1 MRKSLLF
8 LVALLLLVSCKG
20 KTSKEANTNEAL
32 PTIKNDTAA
41 FVLGVVNTDSI
52 LAKYTFAIEARESM
66 IKKMEESQ
74 RILRTRTEAFQREVI
89 DFQTKQA
96 NNGFMS
102 VKRKE
107 EEEARLQRKGEEL
120 AKYKESLEDK
130 LIENQQ
136 KLSKQIEDSLSMAI
150 KAINNPKRFAM
161 IISTNSQNG
170 NVLYADDALI
180 VTDEVLEYLNSRFK
194 K

>member
-8 LVALLLLVSCKG
+8 FVALSLLVSCKG
-20 KTSKEANTNEAL
+20 KASKEANTNEAL

-41 FVLGVVNTDSI
+41 FVLGVVNTDSV
-52 LAKYTFAIEARESM
+52 LAKYTFAVEVRESM

-74 RILRTRTEAFQREVI
+74 RILRTRTEAFQREVV

-120 AKYKESLEDK
+120 AKYKESLENK

-180 VTDEVLEYLNSRFK
+180 VTNEVLEYLNSRLK

>member
-8 LVALLLLVSCKG
+8 FVALSLLVACKG
-20 KTSKEANTNEAL
+20 KSSKEINTNETL

-41 FVLGVVNTDSI
+41 FVLGVVNTDSV
-52 LAKYTFAIEARESM
+52 LAKYTFAVEARESM

-74 RILRTRTEAFQREVI
+74 RILRTRTEAFQREVV

-180 VTDEVLEYLNSRFK
+180 VTNEVLEYLNSRLK
-194 K
+194 R

>member
-8 LVALLLLVSCKG
+8 FVAVSLLFACKG
-20 KTSKEANTNEAL
+20 NSSKEITKNEAL
-32 PTIKNDTAA
+32 PTIKHDTAA
-41 FVLGVVNTDSI
+41 FVLGVVNTDSV
-52 LAKYTFAIEARESM
+52 LAKYTFAVEARESM

-74 RILRTRTEAFQREVI
+74 RILRTRTEAFQREVV

-120 AKYKESLEDK
+120 AKYKESLENK

-180 VTDEVLEYLNSRFK
+180 VTNEVLEYLNSRLK
-194 K
+194 R

>member
-8 LVALLLLVSCKG
+8 LVVLSLLVSCKG
-20 KTSKEANTNEAL
+20 KASKEANANEAL
-32 PTIKNDTAA
+32 PTIKNDSAT

-120 AKYKESLEDK
+120 AKYKDSLEDK

-136 KLSKQIEDSLSMAI
+136 KLSRQIEDSLSMAI
-150 KAINNPKRFAM
+150 EAINKPKRFAM

-180 VTDEVLEYLNSRFK
+180 VTDEVLEYLNSRLK

>member
-1 MRKSLLF
+1 MRKSLL
-8 LVALLLLVSCKG
+8 LACKG
-20 KTSKEANTNEAL
+20 KSSKEINTNEAL

-41 FVLGVVNTDSI
+41 FVLGVVNTDSV
-52 LAKYTFAIEARESM
+52 LAKYTFAVEARESM

-74 RILRTRTEAFQREVI
+74 RILRTRTEAFQREVV

-120 AKYKESLEDK
+120 AKYKESLENK

-180 VTDEVLEYLNSRFK
+180 VTNEVLEYLNSRLK
-194 K
+194 R

>member
-8 LVALLLLVSCKG
+8 LVALSLLVACKG
-20 KTSKEANTNEAL
+20 KASKEANTNEAL

-74 RILRTRTEAFQREVI
+74 RILRTRTEAFQREVV

-96 NNGFMS
+96 NNGFIS

-180 VTDEVLEYLNSRFK
+180 VTNEVLEYLNSRLK
-194 K
+194 R

>member
-8 LVALLLLVSCKG
+8 FVALSLLVACKG
-20 KTSKEANTNEAL
+20 KSSKEINTNEAL

-41 FVLGVVNTDSI
+41 FVLGVVNTDSV
-52 LAKYTFAIEARESM
+52 LAKYTFAVEARESM

-74 RILRTRTEAFQREVI
+74 RILRTRTEAFQREVV

-102 VKRKE
+102 VKKE

-180 VTDEVLEYLNSRFK
+180 VTNEVLEYLNSRLK

>member
-8 LVALLLLVSCKG
+8 LVALSLWFALNG
-20 KTSKEANTNEAL
+20 KSSKEINTNEAL

-41 FVLGVVNTDSI
+41 FVLGVVNTDSV
-52 LAKYTFAIEARESM
+52 LAKYTFAVEARESM

-74 RILRTRTEAFQREVI
+74 RILRTRTEAFQREVA

-120 AKYKESLEDK
+120 AKYKESLENK

-180 VTDEVLEYLNSRFK
+180 VTNEVLEYLNSRLK
-194 K
+194 R

>member
-8 LVALLLLVSCKG
+8 LVALSLLVSCKG
-20 KTSKEANTNEAL
+20 KASKEANTNEAL

-120 AKYKESLEDK
+120 AKYKDSLEDK

-136 KLSKQIEDSLSMAI
+136 KLSRQIEDSLSMAI
-150 KAINNPKRFAM
+150 EAINKPKRFAM

-180 VTDEVLEYLNSRFK
+180 VTNEVLEYLNSRLK

>member
-8 LVALLLLVSCKG
+8 LVALSLLVSCKG
-20 KTSKEANTNEAL
+20 KASKEANTNEAL

-52 LAKYTFAIEARESM
+52 LTKYTFAIEARESM

-120 AKYKESLEDK
+120 AKYKDSLEDK

-180 VTDEVLEYLNSRFK
+180 VTDEVLEYLNSRLK

>member
-8 LVALLLLVSCKG
+8 LVALSLLVACKG
-20 KTSKEANTNEAL
+20 KSSKEINTNETL

-41 FVLGVVNTDSI
+41 FVLGVVNTDSV
-52 LAKYTFAIEARESM
+52 LAKYTFAVEARESM

-74 RILRTRTEAFQREVI
+74 RILRTRTEAFQREVV

-180 VTDEVLEYLNSRFK
+180 VTNEVLEYLNSRLK

>member
-74 RILRTRTEAFQREVI
+74 RILRTRTEAFQREVV

>member
-8 LVALLLLVSCKG
+8 LVALSLLVACKG
-20 KTSKEANTNEAL
+20 KSSKEITTNEAL

-41 FVLGVVNTDSI
+41 FVLGVVNTDSV
-52 LAKYTFAIEARESM
+52 LAKYTFAVEARESM

-74 RILRTRTEAFQREVI
+74 RILRTRTEAFQREVV

-120 AKYKESLEDK
+120 AKYKESLENK

-180 VTDEVLEYLNSRFK
+180 VTNEVLEYLNSRLK
-194 K
+194 R

>member
-8 LVALLLLVSCKG
+8 LVALSLLVSCKG
-20 KTSKEANTNEAL
+20 KASKEANANEAL
-32 PTIKNDTAA
+32 PTIKNDSAT

-102 VKRKE
+102 VKRK
-107 EEEARLQRKGEEL
+107 GEEL
-120 AKYKESLEDK
+120 AKYKDSLEDK

-180 VTDEVLEYLNSRFK
+180 VTDEVLEYLNSRLK

>member
-8 LVALLLLVSCKG
+8 LVALSLLVSCKG
-20 KTSKEANTNEAL
+20 KASKEANTNEAL

-107 EEEARLQRKGEEL
+107 EEEVRLQRKGEEL
-120 AKYKESLEDK
+120 AKYKDSLEDK

-180 VTDEVLEYLNSRFK
+180 VTDEVLEYLNSRLK

>member
-52 LAKYTFAIEARESM
+52 LAKYIFAIEARESM

-120 AKYKESLEDK
+120 AKYKDSLEDK

-136 KLSKQIEDSLSMAI
+136 KLSRQIEDSLSMAI
-150 KAINNPKRFAM
+150 EAINKPKRFAM

-180 VTDEVLEYLNSRFK
+180 VTDEVLEYLNSRLK

>member
-8 LVALLLLVSCKG
+8 FVALSLLVTCKG
-20 KTSKEANTNEAL
+20 KSSKEINTNEAL

-41 FVLGVVNTDSI
+41 FVLGVVNTDSV
-52 LAKYTFAIEARESM
+52 LAKYTFAVEARESM

-74 RILRTRTEAFQREVI
+74 RILRTRTEAFQREVV

-120 AKYKESLEDK
+120 AKYKESLENK

-180 VTDEVLEYLNSRFK
+180 VTNEVLEYLNSRLK
-194 K
+194 R

>member
-8 LVALLLLVSCKG
+8 LVALSLLVACKG
-20 KTSKEANTNEAL
+20 KSSKEINTNESL

-41 FVLGVVNTDSI
+41 FVLGVVNTDSV
-52 LAKYTFAIEARESM
+52 LAKYTFAVEARESM

-74 RILRTRTEAFQREVI
+74 RILRTRTEAFQREVV

-180 VTDEVLEYLNSRFK
+180 VTNEVLEYLNSRLK

>member
-8 LVALLLLVSCKG
+8 FVALSLLVACKG
-20 KTSKEANTNEAL
+20 KSSKEINTNEAL

-41 FVLGVVNTDSI
+41 FVLGVVNSV
-52 LAKYTFAIEARESM
+52 LAKYTFAVEARESM

-74 RILRTRTEAFQREVI
+74 RILRTRTEAFQREVV

-120 AKYKESLEDK
+120 AKYKESLENK

-180 VTDEVLEYLNSRFK
+180 VTNEVLEYLNSRLK
-194 K
+194 R

>member
-1 MRKSLLF
+1 MRKSILF
-8 LVALLLLVSCKG
+8 LVALSLLVACKG
-20 KTSKEANTNEAL
+20 KSSKEINTNEAL

-41 FVLGVVNTDSI
+41 FVLGVVNTDSV
-52 LAKYTFAIEARESM
+52 LAKYTFAVEARESM

-74 RILRTRTEAFQREVI
+74 RILRTRTEAFQREVV

-180 VTDEVLEYLNSRFK
+180 VTNEVLEYLNSRLK

>member
-8 LVALLLLVSCKG
+8 LVALSLLVSCKG
-20 KTSKEANTNEAL
+20 KASKEANANEAL
-32 PTIKNDTAA
+32 PTIKNDSAT

-120 AKYKESLEDK
+120 AKYKDSLEDK

-180 VTDEVLEYLNSRFK
+180 VTDEVLEYLNSRLK